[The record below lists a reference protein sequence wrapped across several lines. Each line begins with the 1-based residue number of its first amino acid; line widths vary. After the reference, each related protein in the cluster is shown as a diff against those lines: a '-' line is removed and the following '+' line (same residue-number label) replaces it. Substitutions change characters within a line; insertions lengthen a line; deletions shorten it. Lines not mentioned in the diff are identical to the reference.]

1 MEGCT
6 DGRVSGWMNG
16 WTDEWWVGRWI
27 AAQVSGWSL
36 PWRGGSREL
45 GDAGS
50 WARLPPV
57 LSGVGRVE
65 GPSQEDGLFL
75 FWSRSPFPTSCLLG
89 RPCTCHPAGSLGT
102 CDPRSGRCPCKENV
116 EGSQCDRWVSLSGN
130 EPVRSGLRLA
140 VVRGAGGRVLAD
152 LGCPPPGTFLE
163 PMALP
168 SRKSSAGFIT
178 LLCCGPAPP
187 MVHSLENTFLFF

>member
-1 MEGCT
+1 MHRWTSE
-6 DGRVSGWMNG
+6 
-16 WTDEWWVGRWI
+16 WTDEWTEEWWVSRWI
-27 AAQVSGWSL
+27 AVQVSGWSL
-36 PWRGGSREL
+36 PWQGGSTEP

-50 WARLPPV
+50 RAHLPPV
-57 LSGVGRVE
+57 LSGVGRV
-65 GPSQEDGLFL
+65 GGSYPGGRAVP
-75 FWSRSPFPTSCLLG
+75 FWSRSPFPMSCLLG

-116 EGSQCDRWVSLSGN
+116 EGSQCDRWVSPSGN

-140 VVRGAGGRVLAD
+140 VVRGAGSRVLAD
-152 LGCPPPGTFLE
+152 LGTPPPGTFLE

-168 SRKSSAGFIT
+168 SRRSSAGFIT

-187 MVHSLENTFLFF
+187 MVHSLENTSLFF